1 MDPYPTAEGKF
12 VTPATDPA
20 PDAPQSLAG
29 WFRQNGV
36 QLAIVAAII
45 VVVCSYL
52 HPLDV
57 LLAGL
62 GLSLIIFI
70 HELGHFVAA
79 KWCDVHVKTFSIG
92 FGPALPFCQFR
103 YGETTYKLAMIPL
116 GGYVAMV
123 GEGDTEGDVVEAE
136 DDPEKADAD
145 PRSFKNKP
153 VLQRML
159 IISAG
164 VIMNVLLGGV
174 CFAVVYLHGVEE
186 APAIA
191 SSVEPGSGA
200 WRAGLRPGTEIE
212 KINNR
217 VDPWFDDIRPA
228 VTSVRKGEQVSLVV
242 DYGGQR
248 REVAVEPL
256 RQEGALF
263 PQLGILP
270 PQQLVLRNFRRGD
283 VPPFGPGTPAAV
295 ATAPDGGPGFKP
307 GDRIVAMTDPADPT
321 RVTPID
327 PNWNK
332 LPGEF
337 FDYDRRLVALANQT
351 ITVHVVRKDDTTATA
366 VPVTVGPAYRQD
378 LGLRMRMDR
387 VAAVRQGSPAAKAG
401 VVARV
406 RDGDTEV
413 VKGDKIV
420 AVEVKEADGTATR
433 FTADKADTATGPRE
447 QVRPLDPIRLPWEL
461 NQWARRTPN
470 PGPVLVT
477 VLRQPE
483 GEHTDR
489 EVKLEMPWDP
499 AYAEEGATLANAGTP
514 TAIGGLGLA
523 YHVQRVVDAV
533 EPFAAADR
541 ASLPV
546 RGAAFGGAAAV
557 AGAAPSPAA
566 KAGLQPGD
574 QIVEV
579 RFKAVDHQGKN
590 VGNDSWDD
598 VREHQWGFADYRLQL
613 QAPHVLDAKVKR
625 GNETFEVTLAAA
637 PDPSWAVPDR
647 GLDLSPERRLQ
658 KAEGLLEAL
667 RMGADRTA
675 RSVKMIYLGL
685 YSMAFG
691 QISYKMMSG
700 PISLARVSYILA
712 GEDVWHLLI
721 WMGLISI
728 NLAVVNFLP
737 IPVLDGGHMVFLVYE
752 LFRGKPAPVGVQVA
766 LTYLGLATILAL
778 MLFVIGL
785 DIWRL
790 L

>member
-1 MDPYPTAEGKF
+1 
-12 VTPATDPA
+12 
-20 PDAPQSLAG
+20 
-29 WFRQNGV
+29 
-36 QLAIVAAII
+36 
-45 VVVCSYL
+45 
-52 HPLDV
+52 
-57 LLAGL
+57 
-62 GLSLIIFI
+62 
-70 HELGHFVAA
+70 
-79 KWCDVHVKTFSIG
+79 
-92 FGPALPFCQFR
+92 
-103 YGETTYKLAMIPL
+103 
-116 GGYVAMV
+116 MV

-145 PRSFKNKP
+145 PRSFKNKS

-174 CFAVVYLHGVEE
+174 CFAIVYLHGVEE

-200 WRAGLRPGTEIE
+200 WRAGLRPGVEIE

-217 VDPWFDDIRPA
+217 VDPWFDDLRPA

-242 DYGGQR
+242 NYRGER

-263 PQLGILP
+263 PQLGIIP

-283 VPPFGPGTPAAV
+283 VPPFGPGTPAAA

-327 PNWNK
+327 PNWNNF
-332 LPGEF
+332 PGES
-337 FDYDRRLVALANQT
+337 FDYDRRLVALAGRP
-351 ITVHVVRKDDTTATA
+351 ITFHVVRKDDSSASP
-366 VPVTVGPAYRQD
+366 VPVTVGPAFRQD

-387 VAAVRQGSPAAKAG
+387 VAAVRRGSPAEKAG

-406 RDGDTEV
+406 REGDQEV

-420 AVEVKEADGTATR
+420 AVEVKEADGTWTK
-433 FTADKADTATGPRE
+433 FTADKTDASTGPSVR
-447 QVRPLDPIRLPWEL
+447 VRPLDPIRLPWEL
-461 NQWARRTPN
+461 NQWARRTSG

-489 EVKLEMPWDP
+489 PVKLEMTWDP
-499 AYAEEGATLANAGTP
+499 AYAEEEAILANAGTP

-533 EPFAAADR
+533 EPFAATDR
-541 ASLPV
+541 ARLPAHA
-546 RGAAFGGAAAV
+546 AAFGVAAAA
-557 AGAAPSPAA
+557 AGAGPSPAA
-566 KAGLQPGD
+566 KAGLQPDD

-579 RFKAVDHQGKN
+579 RFKAMDHKGK
-590 VGNDSWDD
+590 VEDGDWRP
-598 VREHQWGFADYRLQL
+598 VREHQWVFADYRLQL
-613 QAPHVLDAKVKR
+613 QAPHVLDAKVRR
-625 GNETFEVTLAAA
+625 GNETFEVTLAGA
-637 PDPSWAVPDR
+637 PDPSWPVPDR

-667 RMGADRTA
+667 KMGADRTA
-675 RSVKMIYLGL
+675 RSVKMLYLGL

-691 QISYKMMSG
+691 QVSYKMMSG
-700 PISLARVSYILA
+700 PITLARVSYILA
-712 GEDVWHLLI
+712 GEDTWHLIL
-721 WMGLISI
+721 WLGLISI

-737 IPVLDGGHMVFLVYE
+737 IPVLDGGHMVFLLYE
-752 LFRGKPAPVGVQVA
+752 LVRGKPAPIGVQVV
-766 LTYLGLATILAL
+766 LTYLGLALILGL
-778 MLFVIGL
+778 MLFVIGR
-785 DIWRL
+785 DIML
-790 L
+790 LL